1 MAFKEISESNMLD
14 DFVQEIDSEGS
25 FADIMVDVEKGNYT
39 YSNIKKEMGAY
50 EATLEDIEKTLG
62 SVPGF
67 MKFLPKEV
75 LVHNWRSWKRVEEI
89 DLERARYLLSTDE
102 MLEEMLG
109 KTQG

>member
-1 MAFKEISESNMLD
+1 MEFKEINVPEGI
-14 DFVQEIDSEGS
+14 VQQIEHEVS
-25 FADIMVDVEKGNYT
+25 FADITVDVGKGD
-39 YSNIKKEMGAY
+39 NIYPNVNLDELH
-50 EATLEDIEKTLG
+50 EDTLGDIENTLG

-67 MKFLPKEV
+67 MKLLPKEV

-89 DLERARYLLSTDE
+89 DMERARYLLSTDE